1 MRSAQDGSTCHD
13 YCSPGQEHLWGHI
26 SQLVPFQLVPE
37 VFLPIAQTFNED
49 DDDDGGDDDDD
60 ESDGDE
66 MKAGIYN
73 ATGATD
79 RLKLPS
85 LQGPAPPYLRNA
97 HCKYTSIIVYYTT
110 LLIHTT
116 HDTLH

>member
-1 MRSAQDGSTCHD
+1 MSAQDGSTCHD

-60 ESDGDE
+60 DGDDND
-66 MKAGIYN
+66 GHVDN
-73 ATGATD
+73 GHDGDNDWHT
-79 RLKLPS
+79 
-85 LQGPAPPYLRNA
+85 RN
-97 HCKYTSIIVYYTT
+97 
-110 LLIHTT
+110 
-116 HDTLH
+116 